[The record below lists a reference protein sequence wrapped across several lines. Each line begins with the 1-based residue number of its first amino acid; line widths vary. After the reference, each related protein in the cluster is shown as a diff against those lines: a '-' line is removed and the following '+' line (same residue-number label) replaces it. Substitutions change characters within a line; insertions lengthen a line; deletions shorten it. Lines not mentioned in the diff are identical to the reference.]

1 MSQIRIDS
9 DVLRQRAQGWRQWAE
24 DLEGYPANYN
34 EVHDNVY
41 RQGAIMAPVA
51 NAASEVFA
59 EQTTTYNRCGE
70 HRRQIA
76 AAADA
81 AAIRLDAAEEAHRKE
96 QQGVA
101 DG

>member
-1 MSQIRIDS
+1 MSQTKIDT
-9 DVLRQRAQGWRQWAE
+9 DVLRQRAHGWRQWAE
-24 DLEGYPANYN
+24 DLEAYPDNYN
-34 EVHDNVY
+34 EIHENVY

-59 EQTTTYNRCGE
+59 EQTATYNRCGE

-81 AAIRLDAAEEAHRKE
+81 AAVRLDAAEEAHRRE
-96 QQGVA
+96 QQGVT
-101 DG
+101 GG

>member
-1 MSQIRIDS
+1 MSQTKIDT
-9 DVLRQRAQGWRQWAE
+9 DVLRQRAHGWRQWAE
-24 DLEGYPANYN
+24 DLEAYPANYN
-34 EVHDNVY
+34 EVHENIY

-59 EQTTTYNRCGE
+59 EQTTAYNRCGE

-81 AAIRLDAAEEAHRKE
+81 AAVRLEAAEEAHRRG
-96 QQGVA
+96 QQGVS
-101 DG
+101 GE